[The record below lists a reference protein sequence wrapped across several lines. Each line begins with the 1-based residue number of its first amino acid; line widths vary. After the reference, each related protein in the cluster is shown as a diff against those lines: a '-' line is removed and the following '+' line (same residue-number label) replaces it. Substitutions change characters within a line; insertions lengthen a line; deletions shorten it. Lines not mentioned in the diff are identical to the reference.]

1 MLQGIRVLDLTDE
14 SGFLAGK
21 ILGDMG
27 ADVIKVEPLEGH
39 AARRRGPFAG
49 DIEGAERSLLWLAL
63 NTSKRSI
70 ALDIGSDTGRDQF
83 DSLVNTADVLIESER
98 PGSMTERGLGW
109 PTLSQLNPRLI
120 YCAITPFGQTGPW
133 ARYRAHDLVIVAL
146 GGNAALTGH
155 PDRPP
160 VRCSMPTSHY
170 HGGPEA
176 ALGIAMALHARIVS
190 GRGQFVDVS
199 LHETQLQALLS
210 TPGQFAHSHKP
221 AQRNGGRVGG
231 LREIWPAK
239 DGYVSFGLRG
249 GPARIGNLK
258 ATVDYMAE
266 CGAAPAWLVD
276 YDWGNYNH
284 NLLEEAEID
293 RLELAFS
300 AFFHDRTMRELYD
313 AALERRILLAPCNNA
328 KEISEQPQLRARE
341 LFSSI
346 DYPELGASIEH
357 PAFFASARGIRI
369 RRPAPK
375 LGEHNDEIFAEIGRS
390 PARPRSTEGSQ
401 APRSESAL
409 GSGALS
415 GVRVL
420 ELGSGAAGPVA
431 SRYFAEHGATV
442 IRIESSKRPDFLRI
456 LWLTPDSPHGLDG
469 SPMFILLNPGK
480 KSVAINMKT
489 PEGVALVR
497 RLVGWADV
505 VSENF
510 APGPMQRWGLD
521 YAGVRAIRPDSVM
534 ISACLFGQ
542 TGPQRSYPGFG
553 GQGSAISGFNHL
565 TGWPD
570 REAHGPSHTITDS
583 LSPRYVALAAVAALL
598 ERERTGE
605 GQYIDLSQIEAAVYS
620 QSEVMVRYSA
630 NGEIV
635 GRRGNRDDPAGSHA
649 APHGVYPVRGDDRW
663 IAISAHSDTDWNA
676 LRTVMGEPSWTCDDR
691 FSSLANRRQH
701 EDALDELLAA
711 WSADFDAHE
720 LMRRL
725 QEAGVEAGVVQTAA
739 DLIVD
744 PQLSHRGHFETLR
757 HVHLG
762 ELAFERSGFRLSYST
777 AGYRSAGP
785 NLGEHTEEVLREI
798 LGLDADEI
806 TRLLTDEITV

>member
-1 MLQGIRVLDLTDE
+1 MLQGIRVLDLTHE

-27 ADVIKVEPLEGH
+27 ADVIKVEPLEGDP
-39 AARRRGPFAG
+39 ARRRGPFLG
-49 DIEGAERSLLWLAL
+49 DIAGAQRSLLWLAM
-63 NTSKRSI
+63 NTSKRGV
-70 ALDIGSDTGRDQF
+70 ALDIDSEPGREQF
-83 DSLVNTADVLIESER
+83 YSLVGTADVLIESER
-98 PGSMTERGLGW
+98 PGSMPERDLGW
-109 PTLSQLNPRLI
+109 PTLSERNPRLI
-120 YCAITPFGQTGPW
+120 YCAITPFGQSGPW
-133 ARYRAHDLVIVAL
+133 AQYRAHDLVVVAL

-199 LHETQLQALLS
+199 LHETQLQSLLS
-210 TPGQFAHSHKP
+210 TPGQFAHTRKL
-221 AQRNGGRVGG
+221 AQRNGARMGG

-239 DGYVSFGLRG
+239 DGYVSYGLRG
-249 GPARIGNLK
+249 GPARIANLR
-258 ATVDYMAE
+258 ATVDYMDE
-266 CGAAPAWLVD
+266 CGAAPEWLIE
-276 YDWGNYNH
+276 YDWENYNH
-284 NLLEEAEID
+284 NLIEDAELARLEEAFGE
-293 RLELAFS
+293 
-300 AFFHDRTMRELYD
+300 FFHGRTMRELYD
-313 AALERRILLAPCNNA
+313 EALERRILLAPCNNA
-328 KEISEQPQLRARE
+328 KEITEQPQLRARE
-341 LFSSI
+341 LFSAI
-346 DYPELGASIEH
+346 DYPELGVSIEH
-357 PAFFASARGIRI
+357 PGFFACARGIRI

-375 LGEHNDEIFAEIGRS
+375 LGEHNDEIFSEIGRS
-390 PARPRSTEGSQ
+390 ATRPTEAATTL
-401 APRSESAL
+401 APSSRSAL
-409 GSGALS
+409 APGALS
-415 GVRVL
+415 GLRLL

-431 SRYFAEHGATV
+431 SRYFVEHGASV

-469 SPMFILLNPGK
+469 SPMFVLLNPDK
-480 KSVAINMKT
+480 KSIAINMKT

-497 RLVGWADV
+497 RLVGWADI

-510 APGPMQRWGLD
+510 APGPMERWGLD
-521 YAGVRAIRPDSVM
+521 YKGVRAIRQDSVM
-534 ISACLFGQ
+534 VSACLFGQ

-630 NGEIV
+630 NGDV
-635 GRRGNRDDPAGSHA
+635 VSRRGNRDDPAGSHA
-649 APHGVYPVRGDDRW
+649 APHGVYPARGRDRW
-663 IAISAHSDTDWNA
+663 IAICAHTAEDWDA
-676 LRTVMGEPSWTCDDR
+676 LRRVMGEPSWTDDDR
-691 FSSLANRRQH
+691 FSSLASRRQH
-701 EDALDELLAA
+701 EDALDERLAA
-711 WSADFDAHE
+711 WSAKFDAQE
-720 LMRRL
+720 LMDRL
-725 QEAGVEAGVVQTAA
+725 QDAGVEAGVVQTVA

-744 PQLSHRGHFETLR
+744 PQLAHRGHFEIMR

-762 ELAFERSGFRLSYST
+762 ELAFERSGFRLSSST
-777 AGYRSAGP
+777 AGYQSAGP

-798 LGLDADEI
+798 LGLDPDEIARLLADEI
-806 TRLLTDEITV
+806 TV

>member
-39 AARRRGPFAG
+39 VSRRRGPFLG
-49 DIEGAERSLLWLAL
+49 DIEGTERSLLWLAM
-63 NTSKRSI
+63 NTSKRSV
-70 ALDIGSDTGRDQF
+70 ALDIDSDAGRERF
-83 DSLVNTADVLIESER
+83 HSLASTADVLIETER
-98 PGSMTERGLGW
+98 PGSMTQRGLGW
-109 PTLSQLNPRLI
+109 AALRERNPRLV

-133 ARYRAHDLVIVAL
+133 AAYRAHDLVVVAL

-176 ALGIAMALHARIVS
+176 ALGIAMALFARVVS

-199 LHETQLQALLS
+199 LHETQLQSLLS
-210 TPGQFAHSHKP
+210 TPGQFAYTGKLAS
-221 AQRNGGRVGG
+221 RGGERVGG

-249 GPARIGNLK
+249 GPARLANLK
-258 ATVDYMAE
+258 ATVEFMAE
-266 CGAAPAWLVD
+266 SGAAPDWLVD
-276 YDWGNYNH
+276 YDWENYNH
-284 NLLEEAEID
+284 NLLSEDELA
-293 RLELAFS
+293 RLEAAFA
-300 AFFHDRTMRELYD
+300 AFFCDRTMRELYD

-328 KEISEQPQLRARE
+328 KEIAEQPQLRTRE
-341 LFSSI
+341 LFSRI
-346 DYPELGASIEH
+346 DYPKLDASIEH
-357 PAFFASARGIRI
+357 PNFFAFARGIGI
-369 RRPAPK
+369 RRPAPE
-375 LGEHNDEIFAEIGRS
+375 LGEHNEEVFSELSRRAAHPNDEAGAS
-390 PARPRSTEGSQ
+390 TPGADPAR
-401 APRSESAL
+401 
-409 GSGALS
+409 GALS
-415 GVRVL
+415 GLRVL

-431 SRYFAEHGATV
+431 SRYFAEHGAEV
-442 IRIESSKRPDFLRI
+442 IRIESSKRPDFLRS

-497 RLVGWADV
+497 RLVGWADI

-521 YAGVRAIRPDSVM
+521 YAGVRAIRPDTVM
-534 ISACLFGQ
+534 VSACLFGQ

-583 LSPRYVALAAVAALL
+583 LSPRYVALAAVGALI

-620 QSEVMVRYSA
+620 QSEVMVRYFA
-630 NGEIV
+630 NGEV
-635 GRRGNRDDPAGSHA
+635 VDRRGNRDDPVGSHA
-649 APHGVYPVRGDDRW
+649 APHGVYPARGDDRW
-663 IAISAHSDTDWNA
+663 IAISAYTAEDWDA
-676 LRTVMGEPSWTCDDR
+676 LCQVMGEPEWTRDER
-691 FSSLANRRQH
+691 FSNLASRRQH
-701 EDALDELLAA
+701 EDALDEHLAA

-720 LMRRL
+720 LMHEL
-725 QEAGVEAGVVQTAA
+725 QDGGVEAGVVQTAA
-739 DLIVD
+739 DLITD
-744 PQLSHRGHFETLR
+744 PQLAHRGHFTTMR

-762 ELAFERSGFRLSYST
+762 ELAFERSGFRLSHNT
-777 AGYRSAGP
+777 AGYQSAGP
-785 NLGEHTEEVLREI
+785 NLGEHTEEVLRDV
-798 LGLDADEI
+798 LGLEADEI
-806 TRLLTDEITV
+806 ARLLADGITV